1 MDSSAGGL
9 PYGVVMQNP
18 PNRRELIFIGT
29 TSIII
34 IIIGIIATLLTDL
47 FLEIMITGGISL
59 LLLLIIWDKQY
70 RTRSKT
76 AQILKDGILFTYRYG
91 KKDRFVPYSGIY
103 WLMAPPGDPNETNWW
118 DGMMKSLDG
127 TRFILYWSI
136 AIAAKEAYRDAMGKY
151 PPDLYE
157 SPWGR
162 P

>member
-1 MDSSAGGL
+1 MGSSAGEV

-18 PNRRELIFIGT
+18 PNKRELNFIGT
-29 TSIII
+29 ISIII
-34 IIIGIIATLLTDL
+34 IITGIIFTLV
-47 FLEIMITGGISL
+47 TGWLPEMLIFGGFSL
-59 LLLLIIWDKQY
+59 ILILVIWDKQY
-70 RTRSKT
+70 RTRPKT

-91 KKDRFVPYSGIY
+91 KKNRFVPYSGIY
-103 WLMAPPGDPNETNWW
+103 WLMAPPGDPEKTNWW

-136 AIAAKEAYRDAMGKY
+136 AIAAKEAYRDAMGHY
-151 PPDLYE
+151 PSDLYE